1 MLKRQRPASPSP
13 IYDATEDEKNLP
25 EDLFEPMSKRRRYF
39 TPSRSNSLSQ
49 RSLHDGG
56 DEEEEEHEAESRGEH
71 FRHEGVR
78 EWQQYA
84 GEYRDENTKLHDL
97 HAEQRH
103 RMLFTTNTLRPS
115 ALLFSLPTF
124 EDSSHRLAAPQTKCS
139 AVDQSCMHHNA
150 TLVPPSRDNGRETP
164 TQGTAVTDD
173 EAQVVF
179 QRYEETNK

>member
-39 TPSRSNSLSQ
+39 TPSRSNSRSQ
-49 RSLHDGG
+49 RSFHDVG
-56 DEEEEEHEAESRGEH
+56 DAEEEEHEAASRGEP
-71 FRHEGVR
+71 FQREGVR

-103 RMLFTTNTLRPS
+103 RMLFTPNTLRPS
-115 ALLFSLPTF
+115 ALLSSLLSF
-124 EDSSHRLAAPQTKCS
+124 EDSNHRIAAPQTKCS
-139 AVDQSCMHHNA
+139 VADQSSTHYNA
-150 TLVPPSRDNGRETP
+150 TPMVPSRDSGQEALTHGR
-164 TQGTAVTDD
+164 AVTED